1 MSQQVYRLEIG
12 EVLDMQNNVKKP
24 KMVMIINEDQYRLI
38 TMFADMEKDSE
49 LDTTFIINKC
59 RFKIYPVIDIP
70 KPTTKA

>member
-12 EVLDMQNNVKKP
+12 EVLDMQNSVKKP

-59 RFKIYPVIDIP
+59 RFKIYPVIDIQ
-70 KPTTKA
+70 KPTTEA

>member
-1 MSQQVYRLEIG
+1 MSQQVYRLEMG
-12 EVLDMQNNVKKP
+12 EVLDLKTSTKKP

-70 KPTTKA
+70 KPTTEA